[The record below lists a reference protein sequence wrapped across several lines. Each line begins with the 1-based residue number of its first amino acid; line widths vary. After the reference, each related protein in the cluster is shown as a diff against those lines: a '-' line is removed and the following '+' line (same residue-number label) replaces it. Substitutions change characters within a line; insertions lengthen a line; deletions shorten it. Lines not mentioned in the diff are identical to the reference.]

1 MAVAVRIE
9 DVWKAYPR
17 WEPGS
22 RTIKGYASRRVA
34 HLRRRETRW
43 ALRDVSFDLREGQ
56 SAALIGLNGA
66 GKSTLL
72 RLASGIGRA
81 TRGSILVA
89 GETASVLSLGD
100 TFDLELTGRENALT
114 AALLAGLPRDEA
126 RERLPAI
133 LEFAELEAFADAPV
147 RTYSD
152 GMKLRLAFG
161 VIAQLEPSLLLLDEV
176 IAVGDLR
183 FQEKCLAHVQG
194 LRERGTSVL
203 LASHSLDQV
212 QEQCDVAI
220 WLQAGAVRAVGEVS
234 AVVGEYRAR
243 MHSETLDL
251 TPPQVGEADGE
262 GDGLLEL
269 RRNRFGSQAVTIEHV
284 ELVGEDGRPA
294 SEVRP
299 GGPLEVAFTLR
310 PAAGPIEDPVVGVT
324 VHRAEDGL
332 TCCSMAT
339 DMDHE
344 RLGTLTG
351 PTRIGLRL
359 GALELVPGR
368 YFVDVGVY
376 EAQWAFAYDYHYHVY
391 PLTVRGV
398 DRSADSVFLPA
409 QRRWTVTPE

>member
-9 DVWKAYPR
+9 EVWKAYPR
-17 WEPGS
+17 WEPGT
-22 RTIKGYASRRVA
+22 RTLRGYAGRRLA

-43 ALRDVSFDLREGQ
+43 ALRDVSFDLQEGQ

-114 AALLAGLPRDEA
+114 AALLAGIPLDEA
-126 RERLPAI
+126 RARLPAI

-152 GMKLRLAFG
+152 GMRLRLAFG

-183 FQEKCLAHVQG
+183 FQEKCLAHVRG

-203 LASHSLDQV
+203 LASHSLDDV
-212 QEQCDVAI
+212 EEQCDVAI
-220 WLQAGAVRAVGEVS
+220 WLQAGAVRAVGEAS
-234 AVVGEYRAR
+234 AVVDEYRNR

-251 TPPQVGEADGE
+251 TPPQVGGAEGE
-262 GDGLLEL
+262 GDALLEL
-269 RRNRFGSQAVTIEHV
+269 RRNRFGSQELTIEDV
-284 ELVGEDGRPA
+284 QLTGEDGLVTSDLA
-294 SEVRP
+294 P
-299 GGPLEVAFTLR
+299 GGSLEIAFTLR
-310 PAAGPIEDPVVGVT
+310 PVTAPIEDPVVGVT

-332 TCCSMAT
+332 TCCSMAS
-339 DMDHE
+339 DMDQQ
-344 RLGTLTG
+344 RLGTLAG
-351 PTRIGLRL
+351 PARVGLRL
-359 GALELVPGR
+359 DALELVPGR
-368 YFVDVGVY
+368 YFVDVGAY
-376 EAQWAFAYDYHYHVY
+376 QRDWAFAYDYHYHVY
-391 PLTVRGV
+391 PLTVRGAA
-398 DRSADSVFLPA
+398 RSADSIFLPA
-409 QRRWTVTPE
+409 GRRWTVTRA